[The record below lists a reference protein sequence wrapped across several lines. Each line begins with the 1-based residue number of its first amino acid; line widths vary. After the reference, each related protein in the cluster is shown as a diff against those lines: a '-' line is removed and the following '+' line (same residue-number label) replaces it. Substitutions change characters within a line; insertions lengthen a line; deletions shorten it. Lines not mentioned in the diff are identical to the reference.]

1 MINPENYHDLIDK
14 LNMLS
19 FRKEEMAYETKISF
33 SQLNNILSKRSLNP
47 TIQNVFAI
55 QRFYDSL
62 VSGKIEEI
70 EG

>member
-1 MINPENYHDLIDK
+1 
-14 LNMLS
+14 MLE
-19 FRKEEMAYETKISF
+19 FRKVEMAYETKISF

-62 VSGKIEEI
+62 VAGKIEEI

>member
-14 LNMLS
+14 LNMLE
-19 FRKEEMAYETKISF
+19 FRKEAMAYETKISF
-33 SQLNNILSKRSLNP
+33 SQLNNILSKRSINP

-62 VSGKIEEI
+62 VASKKEEI